1 MRHGSGWIYRCV
13 RHFLSFFWVLG
24 DADLSRS
31 FGFFFSSEG
40 LAETPPPPPPR
51 VFFGDVSK
59 LARLE
64 KERGRKTM
72 KAPSLAV
79 VVVVVFSLDRKC
91 WKMTMIITHTK
102 TRADDYYSIALKLLS
117 RRREI
122 HRHRT
127 AFADQSRRLPRETNS
142 LAPRETPQR
151 RRPLRRR
158 RGLEAQRAHAGRN
171 VLR

>member
-1 MRHGSGWIYRCV
+1 MISLDLLVSFSLRKVWR
-13 RHFLSFFWVLG
+13 RRRRRRRAFFL
-24 DADLSRS
+24 ATSRS
-31 FGFFFSSEG
+31 W
-40 LAETPPPPPPR
+40 R
-51 VFFGDVSK
+51 DWK
-59 LARLE
+59 
-64 KERGRKTM
+64 GRKTM
-72 KAPSLAV
+72 KASSLAVV

-91 WKMTMIITHTK
+91 WKMTTIITHTK